1 MLAIKPNVLGRAK
14 TNPPEVMSGAK
25 FSTGLSGCSLL
36 HFQETEVQG
45 GCKTLLGIPPH
56 LGHS

>member
-36 HFQETEVQG
+36 HFQETEAQG
-45 GCKTLLGIPPH
+45 GCKTLLGVPPH